1 MQGGASGETIVRA
14 RQQARIQKGA
24 WVEGAGGPGVDEN

>member
-1 MQGGASGETIVRA
+1 MGESIVRA

-24 WVEGAGGPGVDEN
+24 GVQRGWGGPGVDEN